1 MPASPIKPVVIAL
14 FTLLLAPLAAA
25 QSGVQNP
32 AAQLQR
38 TLPITSTDIE
48 ILDTV
53 LELSEEQQDLVN
65 ALFRDF
71 EQRFRGE
78 IRERELKINELV
90 DEGLLMQDADLLGEA
105 QQIWFDWMSERKE
118 LERVF
123 LDDLRLT
130 LDESQIGLW
139 PIVERE
145 IRRKNEMPRGRMV
158 GERVDMIRFV
168 HEHIPDWQ
176 ANEQLSAELRQYAE
190 RIDPPLRRR
199 AELLDTELAQ
209 QWMMKRMEQTEECID
224 LYHQI
229 LTQRQR
235 IRDLN
240 LATLARI
247 KAALP
252 QDTARQL
259 EERFIQQEVERA
271 RDWGTVH
278 ERILAA
284 GNLPTLTP
292 EQREQIEP
300 IIQSYL
306 EGRPAI
312 LRRVFDEIQAVQNTH
327 LPNKLTQA
335 LEGKGAQTTI
345 GEGADAIT
353 VFALWEVERIES
365 LDDAYKTRA
374 DHEYGTWKSIRG
386 LLTPEQR
393 LSLPRPSDEV
403 LWSRDIREHGM

>member
-1 MPASPIKPVVIAL
+1 MR
-14 FTLLLAPLAAA
+14 TLLSILAAIVMLAPLGYT
-25 QSGVQNP
+25 QTGIQNP

-38 TLPITSTDIE
+38 TLPITATDIE

-53 LELSEEQQDLVN
+53 LELSDAQRQLIDE
-65 ALFRDF
+65 LFRDF
-71 EQRFRGE
+71 QERYQSE

-90 DEGLLMQDADLLGEA
+90 DEGQLMQDADLLGEA
-105 QQIWFDWMSERKE
+105 QQIWFDWMTERKQ

-123 LDDLRLT
+123 LDDLRLI

-145 IRRKNEMPRGRMV
+145 IRRKNEIGRGRMA

-176 ANEQLSAELRQYAE
+176 ANEQLAAELRRYAE

-209 QWMMKRMEQTEECID
+209 QWMMKRMEHTEECID
-224 LYHQI
+224 LYRQI
-229 LTQRQR
+229 LAQRQR

-240 LATLARI
+240 LATLTRI

-252 QDTARQL
+252 EDIARDL
-259 EERFIQQEVERA
+259 EERFIQREVERA

-278 ERILAA
+278 ERIIAA
-284 GNLPTLTP
+284 GNLPSLTP
-292 EQREQIEP
+292 EQRQQIEP
-300 IIQSYL
+300 IIRAYL
-306 EGRPAI
+306 ERRPAL
-312 LRRVFDEIQAVQNTH
+312 LRRVFDEIRAVQDTH

-335 LEGKGAQTTI
+335 LEGKGEQTTI

-353 VFALWEVERIES
+353 VFAHWEVERIES
-365 LDDAYKTRA
+365 LDEAYKARA
-374 DHEYGTWKSIRG
+374 DHEYGTWKSIRTI
-386 LLTPEQR
+386 LTPEQR
-393 LSLPRPSDEV
+393 LTLPRPTDKI